1 MKDWRNLASIVSV
14 ALGLLMVPALA
25 DYTPVEPSD
34 GEQAGIYELNMIR
47 SNPPAYGQ
55 TIGLDLSGVAAQ
67 PPLAANQNLTG
78 SARFHAQEM
87 LDHDYFSHTSPVS
100 GDGPNQM
107 AVDHGYNLFGE
118 GLGRDWGT
126 INNIESNAY
135 GYNRIPT
142 YPDALELLII
152 DADVPS
158 LGHRRHLLAIDTF
171 WQKHREIGCG
181 RAASGLTRLYSIHT
195 GYENESDLFITGT
208 VFEDTNQNLRHDY
221 GEGLGGVTVDIGSAS
236 VLTMSAGGYSIPVT
250 PGQYTVTCSGGAF
263 QGVSTALVTV
273 TDNNI
278 EVDFHSGVAF
288 GEVNF
293 AFQYGA
299 GIPGGPTVINIPGQ
313 TIQADESFA
322 PIVLDNYVDDADT
335 PDEEILWSYS
345 GNSELL
351 VNIDNRIATITPPD
365 PSWIG
370 SETITFTAVDPDG
383 LADSDAA
390 TFTVKQ
396 IQPWAFCDWN
406 EDGIVTIIGDV
417 PPFVEAV
424 YFGRY
429 PNWSQEK
436 LLAIGDANG
445 DGILSIIGDVP
456 GFVDTVYFGQA
467 ALQTAAK

>member
-1 MKDWRNLASIVSV
+1 MNDRRNLTLVVST

-34 GEQAGIYELNMIR
+34 EEQAGIYELNLIR
-47 SNPPAYGQ
+47 SNPQAYGQ

-87 LDHDYFSHTSPVS
+87 LDHEYFSHTSPVS
-100 GDGPNQM
+100 GKGPNQM

-118 GLGRDWGT
+118 GLDKDWGT
-126 INNIESNAY
+126 TNNIESNAY

-142 YPDALELLII
+142 YPEAIELLII
-152 DADVPS
+152 DEGVPGY
-158 LGHRRHLLAIDTF
+158 GHRTHLLAIYAF
-171 WQKHREIGCG
+171 YQKHREIGCG
-181 RAASGLTRLYSIHT
+181 RAASGMTRLYSIHT

-208 VFEDTNQNLRHDY
+208 VFQDTNQNLRHDY
-221 GEGLGGVTVDIGSAS
+221 GEGLGGVTVDIGSVS

-250 PGQYTVTCSGGAF
+250 PGQYTATCSGGAF

-273 TDNNI
+273 TASNI
-278 EVDFHSGVAF
+278 EVDFHSGVRF

-299 GIPGGPTVINIPGQ
+299 GI
-313 TIQADESFA
+313 QADEAFA
-322 PIVLDNYVDDADT
+322 PIMLDNYVDDADT
-335 PDEEILWSYS
+335 PDEEITWSYS
-345 GNSELL
+345 GNHELA
-351 VNIDNRIATITPPD
+351 VDIDTRVATITAPD
-365 PSWIG
+365 PNWIG
-370 SETITFTAVDPDG
+370 SETITFTAIDPDG
-383 LADSDAA
+383 LADSDTA
-390 TFTVKQ
+390 TFTVRQ
-396 IQPWAFCDWN
+396 IQPWTFCDWN

-424 YFGRY
+424 YFGNY
-429 PNWSQEK
+429 PNWSQDK
-436 LLAIGDANG
+436 LLAIGDVNG

-456 GFVDTVYFGQA
+456 GFVDRVYFGQA
-467 ALQTAAK
+467 ALHTLTR